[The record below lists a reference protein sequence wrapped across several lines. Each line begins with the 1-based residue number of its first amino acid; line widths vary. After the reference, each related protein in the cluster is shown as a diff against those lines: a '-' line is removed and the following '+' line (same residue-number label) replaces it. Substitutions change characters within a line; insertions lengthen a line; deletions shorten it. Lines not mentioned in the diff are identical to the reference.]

1 MAEKYFSRRWP
12 DPFTFYFSRLLTKPQ
27 CGTRLTQDRKPY
39 CKHCLIPAIAETRQT
54 RSMTA
59 SASSAPYS
67 KPTLHEFRIG
77 EEEQEASELSD
88 FDSDQ
93 SVRSNVGNQS
103 QSPERKEGKRTKS
116 MKKRERKKV
125 GALTDGLDVL
135 LGSAFRAEEVLA
147 QGNLADA
154 EGRAE
159 GVQEMEVESRECA
172 PTKMNKRTRQNLLK
186 MQQRR
191 EQKLANMQADLML
204 GPLQQPSS
212 VMPRK
217 PLNAKKKATDAR
229 RARKER
235 ARLSKKVEQGERMD
249 IG

>member
-1 MAEKYFSRRWP
+1 M
-12 DPFTFYFSRLLTKPQ
+12 
-27 CGTRLTQDRKPY
+27 
-39 CKHCLIPAIAETRQT
+39 AETRQT

-59 SASSAPYS
+59 SASSGPYS
-67 KPTLHEFRIG
+67 QPTLHEFRIG
-77 EEEQEASELSD
+77 EEEQDASELSD

-93 SVRSNVGNQS
+93 SVRSNSGNQS

-125 GALTDGLDVL
+125 GALTDGLDML
-135 LGSAFRAEEVLA
+135 LGSAFTAEEVLA
-147 QGNLADA
+147 QGNLDAD
-154 EGRAE
+154 GCVD
-159 GVQEMEVESRECA
+159 GVEEMEVENRERG
-172 PTKMNKRTRQNLLK
+172 PKKMNKRTRQNLIK

-191 EQKLANMQADLML
+191 EQRLANTQTGLML
-204 GPLQQPSS
+204 GTHQQSS
-212 VMPRK
+212 NLMPRK